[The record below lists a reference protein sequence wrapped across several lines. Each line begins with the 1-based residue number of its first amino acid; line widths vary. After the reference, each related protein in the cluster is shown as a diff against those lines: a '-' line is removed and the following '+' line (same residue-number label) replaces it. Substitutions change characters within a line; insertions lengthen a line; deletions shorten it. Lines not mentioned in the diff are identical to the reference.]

1 MHMRIPQGYLDL
13 ENTQNLPSPRVAR
26 DRGVVLDDKLP
37 GWLLAGLARAYR
49 DVAWL
54 TVYQPQFGNIVIA
67 LRSTDVRI
75 GDVWQSTDRYS

>member
-1 MHMRIPQGYLDL
+1 MRTHIPQSYFDL
-13 ENTQNLPSPRVAR
+13 EDSQNHPAPHVAR

-67 LRSTDVRI
+67 SRSTDVRI